1 MTTDVIVVD
10 DSETIII
17 DNDLISVI
25 VTQDDTATPDVV
37 VVTETDTLVVD
48 NEKLNV
54 ILTANTEV
62 QVITEGSQGPM
73 GPQGPQGVQGLSTNI
88 TDAPDVNAT
97 NIQDGSL
104 LIYSSQEQK
113 WVANTQ
119 LTNQSLESGHY

>member
-17 DNDLISVI
+17 NNDPISVI
-25 VTQDDTATPDVV
+25 VTSDDTLPEVV
-37 VVTETDTLVVD
+37 IVSEVDTLVVD

-54 ILTANTEV
+54 ILTTEDTV
-62 QVITEGSQGPM
+62 NVITEGSQGPM
-73 GPQGPQGVQGLSTNI
+73 GPQGPQGLQGLSTNI
-88 TDAPDVNAT
+88 SSAPDVNIT